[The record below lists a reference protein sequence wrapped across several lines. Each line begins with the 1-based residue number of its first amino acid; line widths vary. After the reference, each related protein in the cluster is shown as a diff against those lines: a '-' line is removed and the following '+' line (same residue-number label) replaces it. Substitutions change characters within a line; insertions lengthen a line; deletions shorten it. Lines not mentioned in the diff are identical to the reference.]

1 MRAIAFL
8 LASSLLASASPTR
21 AQSIFD
27 NLKQL
32 KNSIQQLGNS
42 GPQNKKG
49 SAPAPQASSSVGA
62 STVGEEGADMFPAS
76 AFSEDSSDT
85 NLEAKTLLVRRPD
98 TFDIRGFKLGMSPKE
113 AFRVANKAGFR
124 RRWNDTYMTTGSFD
138 LEAKRIA
145 NYQLNKPISDHSKTY
160 AHIVTAVAR
169 DGSSIQLT
177 FTLEPVGPRLSTIGY
192 NAKADGMTKEQFAAA
207 IIKKY
212 GVADINSGGGWTWQ
226 GGSKN
231 FFAPSSSAVMVALF
245 SESGATFDLHQSGDY
260 SAAMKKA
267 LDARAQQIAS
277 SRGGGVK
284 F

>member
-1 MRAIAFL
+1 MRAIAFF
-8 LASSLLASASPTR
+8 LATSLLASASPTQ
-21 AQSIFD
+21 AQSILS

-32 KNSIQQLGNS
+32 KNSIQQLGS
-42 GPQNKKG
+42 SRPQNSNG
-49 SAPAPQASSSVGA
+49 PALASQSSSAVGE
-62 STVGEEGADMFPAS
+62 STVGEGGADMFPAS
-76 AFSEDSSDT
+76 AFSEDTSDT
-85 NLEAKTLLVRRPD
+85 NLEAKTLFVRRPD

-138 LEAKRIA
+138 LEATRIA

-160 AHIVTAVAR
+160 AHIVTAAGR

-177 FTLEPVGPRLSTIGY
+177 FTLEPAGPRLSTIGY
-192 NAKADGMTKEQFAAA
+192 SAKADGMTKEQFTAA
-207 IIKKY
+207 ITKKY
-212 GVADINSGGGWTWQ
+212 GAADLNSGSGWTWQ
-226 GGSKN
+226 SGSKS

-245 SESGATFDLHQSGDY
+245 SDGGATFDLHQSGDY
-260 SAAMKKA
+260 SVAMKKA
-267 LDARAQQIAS
+267 LDVRAQQIAS